1 MVKLHHL
8 RPPQGARRDRRRVG
22 RGRAAG
28 QGKTAGRGTKGY
40 LARNP
45 KRIGYEGG
53 QLPLSRRLPKKK
65 GFTNRNRQEW
75 AVVNVERLGR
85 RFKKGATVSPETLRE
100 AGLIRGRLP
109 VKVLGRGDLD
119 RSLTVRA
126 HAFSATARQKIE
138 QAGGRVEVLGD

>member
-8 RPPQGARRDRRRVG
+8 RPPEGATRGRRRVG
-22 RGRAAG
+22 RGRSAG

-40 LARNP
+40 LARNQ

-75 AVVNVERLGR
+75 AVVNVERLSGR
-85 RFKKGATVSPETLRE
+85 FEKDATVSPESLKE
-100 AGLIRGRLP
+100 AGLVRGRLP
-109 VKVLGRGDLD
+109 VKVLGRGELD
-119 RSLTVRA
+119 RALTVRA

>member
-8 RPPQGARRDRRRVG
+8 RPPEGARKDRRRVG
-22 RGRAAG
+22 RGRSAG

-40 LARNP
+40 LARNQ

-75 AVVNVERLGR
+75 AVVNVERLGQ
-85 RFKKGATVSPETLRE
+85 RFKKGSTVSPETLKE
-100 AGLIRGRLP
+100 AGLVRGRLP
-109 VKVLGRGDLD
+109 VKVLGRGELD
-119 RSLTVRA
+119 RSLTVQA

>member
-8 RPPQGARRDRRRVG
+8 RPPEGATRDRRRVG
-22 RGRAAG
+22 RGRSAG

-40 LARNP
+40 LARTQ

-75 AVVNVERLGR
+75 AVVNVERLGG
-85 RFKKGATVSPETLRE
+85 RFEKDATVSPESLKE
-100 AGLIRGRLP
+100 AGLVRGRLP
-109 VKVLGRGDLD
+109 VKVLGRGELD
-119 RSLTVRA
+119 RALTVRA

>member
-8 RPPQGARRDRRRVG
+8 RPPEGARKDRRRVG

-40 LARNP
+40 LARNQ

-75 AVVNVERLGR
+75 AVVNVERLGQ
-85 RFKKGATVSPETLRE
+85 RFKKGSTVSPETLKE
-100 AGLIRGRLP
+100 AGLVRGRLP
-109 VKVLGRGDLD
+109 VKVLGRGELD
-119 RSLTVRA
+119 RSLTVQA